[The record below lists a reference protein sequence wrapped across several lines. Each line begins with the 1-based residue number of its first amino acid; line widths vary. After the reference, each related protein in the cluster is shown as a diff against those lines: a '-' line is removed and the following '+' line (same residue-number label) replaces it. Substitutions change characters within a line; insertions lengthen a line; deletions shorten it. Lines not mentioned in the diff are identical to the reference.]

1 MIRLIANIIIFASV
15 VTFYSCTEPITG
27 TIENQSPQTYLSL
40 FPDSVI
46 APGSTL
52 KKISWWG
59 DDPDG
64 FVAGFRISF
73 DSINWGYTTK
83 NDSTFLLSI
92 NGNDSTFRFYVAAVD
107 DKGAV
112 DPSPASNLYPVINT
126 PPSMVFQADT
136 EIPDT
141 TFPIATFKWTGTDPD
156 GNSTIRYY
164 YWALNDTNNFRQI
177 SGSLDIMTLT
187 ADSGLVL
194 NSNNILYMK
203 AQDNAGAFSNIV
215 RMPDTSRTWFV
226 KSVTAKVLL
235 IKDMPISQMSTA
247 DSYFSNALDT
257 ISYDVLDIKSNNG
270 SLIPTIVNPMFI
282 ETLKLFEI
290 VVWSANRGNVSS
302 DDANFDLA
310 QQSLPFYTLA
320 GGKLFFT
327 TGLPNV
333 ESQAQGNLINFAPID
348 SITYCTIALIT
359 SNLNL
364 IASDPSYPVLTS
376 SNLIQRTRGMKIP
389 STTQIVYRLPIN
401 TSCQDSTIVAIK
413 DKQMNPSVI
422 FMSMPVY
429 YLNGNPTNSK
439 TFFRKVLIEEFGL
452 R

>member
-1 MIRLIANIIIFASV
+1 MVRLISYIVIIVSLIFV
-15 VTFYSCTEPITG
+15 YSCTEPIIG
-27 TIENQSPQTYLSL
+27 SVENQPPQTYLSL
-40 FPDSVI
+40 FPDSII

-64 FVAGFRISF
+64 FVVGYRISF
-73 DSINWGYTTK
+73 DSVNWGYTTK

-92 NGNDSTFRFYVAAVD
+92 SGNDSTFRFYAAAVD

-126 PPSMVFQADT
+126 PPNMVFQADT

-141 TFPIATFKWTGTDPD
+141 TFPVATFKWTGTDPD

-164 YWALNDTNNFRQI
+164 YWALNDTNNFRKI

-187 ADSGLVL
+187 ADSGLAL
-194 NSNNILYMK
+194 NANNILYMK

-215 RMPDTSRTWFV
+215 RMPDTSGTWFV
-226 KSVTAKVLL
+226 KSVTSNVLL
-235 IKDMPISQMSTA
+235 IKDMPVSQMNTA
-247 DSYFSNALDT
+247 DSYFANAFDT
-257 ISYDVLDIKSNNG
+257 VSYDVLDIKSNNG

-282 ETLKLFEI
+282 ETLKLFGI

-310 QQSLPFYTLA
+310 QQSLPFYILA

-327 TGLPNV
+327 TGLPNI
-333 ESQAQGNLINFAPID
+333 ENQAQGSLINFAPID
-348 SITYCTIALIT
+348 SITYCTIALIS
-359 SNLNL
+359 SNVNL
-364 IASDPSYPVLTS
+364 IAADPSYPVLTT

-389 STTQIVYRLPIN
+389 RTTHIVYRLPIN

-413 DKQMNPSVI
+413 DKQTSPSVI
-422 FMSMPVY
+422 LMSMPVY
-429 YLNGNPTNSK
+429 YLNGNLTNSK

>member
-1 MIRLIANIIIFASV
+1 MIKLIANIIIFASV

-27 TIENQSPQTYLSL
+27 SVENQPPQTYLSL

-64 FVAGFRISF
+64 FVVGFRISF
-73 DSINWGYTTK
+73 DSVNWGYTTK
-83 NDSTFLLSI
+83 NDSTFLLTIS
-92 NGNDSTFRFYVAAVD
+92 GNDSTFRFYAAAVD

-141 TFPIATFKWTGTDPD
+141 TFPVATFKWTGTDPD

-164 YWALNDTNNFRQI
+164 YWALNDTNSFRRI

-187 ADSGLVL
+187 TDSGLVL

-215 RMPDTSRTWFV
+215 RMPDTSRTWYV
-226 KSVTAKVLL
+226 KSVTSKVLL
-235 IKDMPISQMSTA
+235 IKDMPISQMNTA
-247 DSYFSNALDT
+247 DSYFANALDT
-257 ISYDVLDIKSNNG
+257 ISYDVFDIKSNNG

-282 ETLKLFEI
+282 ETLKLFDI

-310 QQSLPFYTLA
+310 QQSLPFYILA

-327 TGLPNV
+327 TGLPNI
-333 ESQAQGNLINFAPID
+333 ESQAQGSLINFAPID
-348 SITYCTIALIT
+348 SITYCTIALIS

-364 IASDPSYPVLTS
+364 IAADPSYPVITS

-389 STTQIVYRLPIN
+389 STTHIVYRLPIN

-413 DKQMNPSVI
+413 DKQTSPNVI

-439 TFFRKVLIEEFGL
+439 AFFRKVLIEEFGL

>member
-422 FMSMPVY
+422 FMYMPVY

>member
-1 MIRLIANIIIFASV
+1 MIKLIANIIIFASV

-27 TIENQSPQTYLSL
+27 SVDNQPPQTYLSL

-64 FVAGFRISF
+64 FVVGFRISF
-73 DSINWGYTTK
+73 DSVNWGYTTK
-83 NDSTFLLSI
+83 NDSTFLLTIS
-92 NGNDSTFRFYVAAVD
+92 GNDSTFRFYAAAVD
-107 DKGAV
+107 DEGAV

-156 GNSTIRYY
+156 GNSTLRYY
-164 YWALNDTNNFRQI
+164 FWALNDTNNFRRI
-177 SGSLDIMTLT
+177 PGSLDLMTLT
-187 ADSGLVL
+187 TDSGLAL

-215 RMPDTSRTWFV
+215 RMPDTSRTWYV
-226 KSVTAKVLL
+226 KSVTSKVLL
-235 IKDMPISQMSTA
+235 IKDMPISQMNTA
-247 DSYFSNALDT
+247 DSYFANALDT
-257 ISYDVLDIKSNNG
+257 INYDVLDIKSNNG
-270 SLIPTIVNPMFI
+270 NLIPTIVNPMFI
-282 ETLKLFEI
+282 ETLKLFDI

-310 QQSLPFYTLA
+310 QQSLPFYILA

-327 TGLPNV
+327 TGLPNI
-333 ESQAQGNLINFAPID
+333 ESQAQGSLINFAPID
-348 SITYCTIALIT
+348 SITYCTIALIS

-364 IASDPSYPVLTS
+364 IAADPSYPVITS

-389 STTQIVYRLPIN
+389 STTHIVYRLPIN

-413 DKQMNPSVI
+413 DKQTSPNVI

-439 TFFRKVLIEEFGL
+439 AFFRKVLIEEFGL

>member
-413 DKQMNPSVI
+413 DKQMNPNVI